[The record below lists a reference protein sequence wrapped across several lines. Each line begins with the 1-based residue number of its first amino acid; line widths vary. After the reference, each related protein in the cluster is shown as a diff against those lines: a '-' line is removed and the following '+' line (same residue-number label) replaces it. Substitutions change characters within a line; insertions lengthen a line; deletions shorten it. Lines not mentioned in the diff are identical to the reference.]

1 VCLVIFFV
9 WIFDLSMRWIVMTV
23 TWPAIS
29 SMETMARG
37 CLFGLKG
44 STSVFSSSFC
54 NANVLLFNSDLMLY
68 FTFGLS

>member
-1 VCLVIFFV
+1 
-9 WIFDLSMRWIVMTV
+9 MTA
-23 TWPAIS
+23 TWPVIS

-37 CLFGLKG
+37 CLFGLRG

-54 NANVLLFNSDLMLY
+54 NASVFLFNLDLMLY